1 MANLDA
7 KQSAT
12 AQALAGQTQASAAL
26 EGDLQRARAALAS
39 AVGAE
44 RAASAELAETSA
56 SADRIQQLE
65 EQLSGMQ
72 ASLASAYNE
81 RAGLQEDLDIAEAAT
96 KRVTDEAAAAVKA
109 AEAEAIAALQA
120 ERVQAASIQALQA
133 DEATSIMT
141 QRNIAAG
148 IAIIAVLFAAFGLL
162 RRKA

>member
-1 MANLDA
+1 M
-7 KQSAT
+7 
-12 AQALAGQTQASAAL
+12 
-26 EGDLQRARAALAS
+26 
-39 AVGAE
+39 
-44 RAASAELAETSA
+44 
-56 SADRIQQLE
+56 
-65 EQLSGMQ
+65 
-72 ASLASAYNE
+72 
-81 RAGLQEDLDIAEAAT
+81 
-96 KRVTDEAAAAVKA
+96 TDEAAAAVKA